1 VSPISQ
7 ELALGMAL
15 ALASAEADLSR
26 VAGLIADRADPAE
39 SRELA
44 SQLLVRALRR
54 VQTVK
59 DALDSACEARIS

>member
-1 VSPISQ
+1 MSPISQ

-26 VAGLIADRADPAE
+26 VAGLIGDRADPAE
-39 SRELA
+39 SREVA
-44 SQLLVRALRR
+44 IQLLVRALRR

-59 DALDSACEARIS
+59 DALDDACEARVS

>member
-1 VSPISQ
+1 MSPISP

-15 ALASAEADLSR
+15 ALASAEADLTR
-26 VAGLIADRADPAE
+26 VAGLLGDRADPAE

-44 SQLLVRALRR
+44 TQLLVRALRR

-59 DALDSACEARIS
+59 DALDDACETCTS